1 VDRVTVNAAGELK
14 LAQRIVVC
22 DSDSFDTLVA
32 IPF

>member
-1 VDRVTVNAAGELK
+1 VTLDTDGGLK

-22 DSDSFDTLVA
+22 DSDSFDTLLA